1 MSLERTMNDL
11 EEHIDYASS
20 FFGDLRHKI
29 EIELKDL
36 HDEIDELKN
45 EISTLEA
52 QNILLEEQLDD
63 LKKENA
69 MFQLELAEITIHY
82 LHHKGENEVFKSKLI
97 HMQRELDLS
106 RKRI

>member
-36 HDEIDELKN
+36 NEEIAQLKDEI
-45 EISTLEA
+45 SVLEE
-52 QNILLEEQLDD
+52 QNILLTEQLEDS
-63 LKKENA
+63 KYENG
-69 MFQLELAEITIHY
+69 MINLELAEVT
-82 LHHKGENEVFKSKLI
+82 GQLI
-97 HMQRELDLS
+97 HMRYELDIS
-106 RKRI
+106 RKGV

>member
-36 HDEIDELKN
+36 NEEIAQLKDEI
-45 EISTLEA
+45 SVLEE
-52 QNILLEEQLDD
+52 QNILLTEQLEDS
-63 LKKENA
+63 KYENG
-69 MFQLELAEITIHY
+69 MINLELAEVT
-82 LHHKGENEVFKSKLI
+82 GQLI
-97 HMQRELDLS
+97 HMRYELDLS
-106 RKRI
+106 RKGL

>member
-1 MSLERTMNDL
+1 MSLDRTINDL
-11 EEHIDYASS
+11 EKHLDYVNSYLSDLKGEVEEDLKTFNEMIDTY
-20 FFGDLRHKI
+20 
-29 EIELKDL
+29 KD
-36 HDEIDELKN
+36 
-45 EISTLEA
+45 EISTLEE
-52 QNILLEEQLDD
+52 QNILLEEQLED

-82 LHHKGENEVFKSKLI
+82 LHHKGENEVLKSKLI

>member
-36 HDEIDELKN
+36 NEELAELKDEI
-45 EISTLEA
+45 SVLEE
-52 QNILLEEQLDD
+52 QNILLEEQLED

-69 MFQLELAEITIHY
+69 MINLELAEVT
-82 LHHKGENEVFKSKLI
+82 GQLI
-97 HMQRELDLS
+97 HMRYELDLW
-106 RKRI
+106 RKGI

>member
-36 HDEIDELKN
+36 NEEIAQLKDEI
-45 EISTLEA
+45 SVLEE
-52 QNILLEEQLDD
+52 QNILLTEQLEDS
-63 LKKENA
+63 KYEHGMIN
-69 MFQLELAEITIHY
+69 LELAEVT
-82 LHHKGENEVFKSKLI
+82 GQLI
-97 HMQRELDLS
+97 HMRYELDIS
-106 RKRI
+106 RKGV

>member
-36 HDEIDELKN
+36 NEEIAELAN
-45 EISTLEA
+45 DISTLEA
-52 QNILLEEQLDD
+52 QNILLEEQLED
-63 LKKENA
+63 LKKENT
-69 MFQLELAEITIHY
+69 MLNLELT
-82 LHHKGENEVFKSKLI
+82 EVTGQLI
-97 HMQRELDLS
+97 QARHE
-106 RKRI
+106 K

>member
-36 HDEIDELKN
+36 NEELAELKDEI
-45 EISTLEA
+45 SVLEE
-52 QNILLEEQLDD
+52 QNILLEEQLED

-69 MFQLELAEITIHY
+69 MINLELAEVT
-82 LHHKGENEVFKSKLI
+82 GQLI
-97 HMQRELDLS
+97 HMRYELDLS
-106 RKRI
+106 RKGV

>member
-1 MSLERTMNDL
+1 MYLERTMDEL
-11 EEHIDYASS
+11 ERNLDNVNSY
-20 FFGDLRHKI
+20 FVDLRDQV
-29 EIELKDL
+29 ERELKDYN
-36 HDEIDELKN
+36 DEIAELKD

-52 QNILLEEQLDD
+52 QNILLEEQLED

>member
-1 MSLERTMNDL
+1 MNDL

-36 HDEIDELKN
+36 HEEIAE
-45 EISTLEA
+45 LEA
-52 QNILLEEQLDD
+52 QNILLEEQLED

-69 MFQLELAEITIHY
+69 MFQLELI
-82 LHHKGENEVFKSKLI
+82 EVTGQLI
-97 HMQRELDLS
+97 QARHE
-106 RKRI
+106 K

>member
-1 MSLERTMNDL
+1 MNLENTMDTL
-11 EEHIDYASS
+11 EKHINHAES
-20 FFGDLRHKI
+20 FFDDLRVQI
-29 EIELKDL
+29 ERELKDL
-36 HDEIDELKN
+36 NEEIAELKD

-52 QNILLEEQLDD
+52 QNILLEEQLED

-106 RKRI
+106 RKRV